1 MEAHLQLHGAVT
13 AECQPHRDNGLVVM
27 LDPAGHP
34 FCTGSRIC
42 DGSQVEINDDD
53 LQMHRAKERLKVLVA
68 VDEALRRYPEV
79 LPLLSASAN
88 RDEAAAAVRS
98 LLGVDAVGAQAVL
111 DLQWSHLTVHQRRVI
126 SEERTQLQALVERGR
141 AIDGD
146 R

>member
-1 MEAHLQLHGAVT
+1 
-13 AECQPHRDNGLVVM
+13 M